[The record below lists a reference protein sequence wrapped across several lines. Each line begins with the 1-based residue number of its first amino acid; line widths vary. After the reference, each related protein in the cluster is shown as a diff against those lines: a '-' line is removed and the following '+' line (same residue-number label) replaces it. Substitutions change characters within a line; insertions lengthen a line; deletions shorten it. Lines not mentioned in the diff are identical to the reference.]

1 MEATVEELK
10 KLRQYLNN
18 WFELVEDAERTGD
31 YGDFDTLELLQ
42 EARMSE
48 ALLVL
53 SVTSWAAEKAFRN
66 S

>member
-1 MEATVEELK
+1 MEATLAELK

-31 YGDFDTLELLQ
+31 YGDFDTLEQLQ

-48 ALLVL
+48 ALIVI
-53 SVTSWAAEKAFRN
+53 SVTSWEADKAFRN

>member
-1 MEATVEELK
+1 MEATLAELK
-10 KLRQYLNN
+10 KLRQYINN

-31 YGDFDTLELLQ
+31 YGDFDTLEQLQ

-48 ALLVL
+48 ALIVI
-53 SVTSWAAEKAFRN
+53 SVTSWEADKAFRN

>member
-1 MEATVEELK
+1 MEATLAEMK

-31 YGDFDTLELLQ
+31 YGDFDTLEQLQ

-48 ALLVL
+48 ALIVI
-53 SVTSWAAEKAFRN
+53 SVTSWEADKAFRN

>member
-1 MEATVEELK
+1 MEATLAELK
-10 KLRQYLNN
+10 TLRQYLNN

-31 YGDFDTLELLQ
+31 YGDFDTLEQLQ

-48 ALLVL
+48 ALFVI
-53 SVTSWAAEKAFRN
+53 SMTSWEADKAFRN

>member
-1 MEATVEELK
+1 MEATLAELK

-31 YGDFDTLELLQ
+31 YGDVDTLEQLQ

-48 ALLVL
+48 ALIVI
-53 SVTSWAAEKAFRN
+53 SVTSWEADKAFRN

>member
-1 MEATVEELK
+1 MEATLAELN

-31 YGDFDTLELLQ
+31 YGDFDTLEQLQ

-48 ALLVL
+48 ALIVI
-53 SVTSWAAEKAFRN
+53 SVTSWDADKAFRN

>member
-1 MEATVEELK
+1 MEATVAELK

-31 YGDFDTLELLQ
+31 YGDFDTLEQLQ

-48 ALLVL
+48 ALIVI
-53 SVTSWAAEKAFRN
+53 SVTSWEADKAFRN

>member
-1 MEATVEELK
+1 MEATLAELK

-31 YGDFDTLELLQ
+31 YGDFDTLEQLQ

-48 ALLVL
+48 ALLVI
-53 SVTSWAAEKAFRN
+53 SVTSWEADKAFRN

>member
-1 MEATVEELK
+1 MEATLAEMK

-31 YGDFDTLELLQ
+31 YGDFDTLEQLQ

-53 SVTSWAAEKAFRN
+53 AVTSWEADKAFRN

>member
-1 MEATVEELK
+1 MEATVAELK

-31 YGDFDTLELLQ
+31 YGDFDTLEQLQ

-53 SVTSWAAEKAFRN
+53 AVTSWEADKAFRN

>member
-1 MEATVEELK
+1 MEATLAELN

-31 YGDFDTLELLQ
+31 YGDFDTLEQLQ

-48 ALLVL
+48 ALIVI
-53 SVTSWAAEKAFRN
+53 SVTSWEADKAFRN

>member
-1 MEATVEELK
+1 MEATLAELK

-31 YGDFDTLELLQ
+31 YGDYDTLEQLQ

-48 ALLVL
+48 ALLVIA
-53 SVTSWAAEKAFRN
+53 VTSWEADKAFRN

>member
-1 MEATVEELK
+1 MEATLAELK

-31 YGDFDTLELLQ
+31 YGDFDTLEQLQ

-53 SVTSWAAEKAFRN
+53 EVTSWEADKAFRN

>member
-1 MEATVEELK
+1 MEATLAELK

-31 YGDFDTLELLQ
+31 YGDFDTLEQLQ
-42 EARMSE
+42 EARTSE
-48 ALLVL
+48 ALIVI
-53 SVTSWAAEKAFRN
+53 SVTSWEADKAFRN

>member
-1 MEATVEELK
+1 MEETLAELK

-31 YGDFDTLELLQ
+31 YGDFDTLEQLQ

-48 ALLVL
+48 ALIVI
-53 SVTSWAAEKAFRN
+53 SVTSWEADKAFRN